1 MVKRLEER
9 VLYRL
14 VIAHFSPSP
23 LLFPYFSLPLRQFPR
38 EKASIASAFE
48 VQEIHS
54 PCLSVCNFTRGGGRG
69 ERSVSISGQAR
80 L

>member
-9 VLYRL
+9 VYCL
-14 VIAHFSPSP
+14 VIAHFSLPPSFP
-23 LLFPYFSLPLRQFPR
+23 LLLTVSAAEFPR

-48 VQEIHS
+48 VQGIHS
-54 PCLSVCNFTRGGGRG
+54 PCLSVCNFTRGGGTG